1 MGYRRYR
8 RKRSMAGEALAD
20 TARIANRLSWKGA
33 AILGA
38 VLFIVFY
45 WVLPAWINHQLSS
58 LQSNVFRPMLE
69 AVLARRM
76 HLVQWLGIAF
86 ALICAF
92 FAIRNYLAYQRLGA
106 YGERNISLFSRFFAR
121 WLD

>member
-8 RKRSMAGEALAD
+8 RKRSMASEVLAD
-20 TARIANRLSWKGA
+20 TAYIANRLSWKGA
-33 AILGA
+33 AIFGV
-38 VLFIVFY
+38 VLFVLFY

-58 LQSNVFRPMLE
+58 LQNNMLRPMFE
-69 AVLARRM
+69 TVFARRV
-76 HLVQWLGIAF
+76 HWVQWLGIAF

-106 YGERNISLFSRFFAR
+106 YGERNVSFFSRLFAR
-121 WLD
+121 WID